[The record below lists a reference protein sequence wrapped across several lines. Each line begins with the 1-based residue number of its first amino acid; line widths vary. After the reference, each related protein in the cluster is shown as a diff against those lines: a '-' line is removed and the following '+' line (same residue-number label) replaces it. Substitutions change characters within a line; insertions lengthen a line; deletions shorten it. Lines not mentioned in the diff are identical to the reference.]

1 MTKVLLPATLLLVL
15 AISTVSLPA
24 QTPTND
30 AAMKMISS
38 VMATAEILHGQV
50 LKVYNAEDKG
60 ALYIAYVVDYKGTEV
75 VIPDMMHAG
84 VLKKVGDPITYMTQR
99 LDLPGM
105 NGKTPVLQFVVMP

>member
-1 MTKVLLPATLLLVL
+1 M
-15 AISTVSLPA
+15 
-24 QTPTND
+24 
-30 AAMKMISS
+30 
-38 VMATAEILHGQV
+38 
-50 LKVYNAEDKG
+50 
-60 ALYIAYVVDYKGTEV
+60 VDYKGHEV